1 MQVLRTSQL
10 YETAAAY
17 VEEQPAFLNA
27 ALLCRTDLTP
37 LQLLY
42 SLKQI
47 EKDAGRNLQVGARGA
62 GSLLPCPAAA
72 WQYRRCWDCAA
83 RWRSAAAGASHAL
96 QECMAVSRC
105 M

>member
-1 MQVLRTSQL
+1 VQVLRTSQL

-62 GSLLPCPAAA
+62 GGAATLPATV
-72 WQYRRCWDCAA
+72 WHRH
-83 RWRSAAAGASHAL
+83 RWACTVHHNAEQFA
-96 QECMAVSRC
+96 
-105 M
+105 